1 MDTSFL
7 VNFAV
12 VMKKYLLHMVHF
24 LQAHSAWVGLPLV
37 YVGVLLMV
45 VFYMV
50 GLTDHNLMLLA
61 PLALIVVGV
70 VGHVYHE
77 KHAGQY

>member
-1 MDTSFL
+1 
-7 VNFAV
+7 
-12 VMKKYLLHMVHF
+12 MKKHMLHIVHF
-24 LQAHSAWVGLPLV
+24 LQARSAWVGLPLV

-45 VFYMV
+45 VFYV
-50 GLTDHNLMLLA
+50 AGLTDHNFLLLA

-77 KHAGQY
+77 KHTGQY